1 MQFSIMW
8 CRMNYLPSPLFW
20 IDSFQVFGI
29 INNPAIHIIVL
40 ASLYISLIIS
50 LEKILRSKIPGSR
63 IIYNFKAF
71 AMFG

>member
-1 MQFSIMW
+1 MWMQNELFAQSSILD
-8 CRMNYLPSPLFW
+8 RLLSGFW
-20 IDSFQVFGI
+20 YFIM
-29 INNPAIHIIVL
+29 L
-40 ASLYISLIIS
+40 ASLCISLIIS